1 MKVFTKG
8 MTLYQIARAMGGAY
22 SGQDAEVSGFSTDSR
37 EIFENT
43 VFVAIKGERRDGADF
58 IPEVIS
64 KGAICAISATV
75 PEGYEDRVIKVDD
88 SVEALGRL
96 ASFYRDK
103 MKHLDAVGITGSVGK
118 TTTKEMVYAVLS
130 EKFTTHKTKGNHN
143 SLVGLPM
150 SLLTLDE
157 SYNAAVYEMGMSER
171 GTISALSRIVK
182 PKVALITNVGTM
194 HIEFLGSREGIR
206 DAKCE
211 IVDGLS
217 DEGVLILNG
226 DEPLLS
232 GREGAIYV
240 SLENPDSEV
249 RCVNICE
256 GENGCS
262 FDLII
267 KGEVIPSVVVPAFG
281 RHNIMNAAM
290 AYVAGM
296 CFGMTEYEIR
306 RGLLNYKSEDMR
318 QNFVK
323 YGDFVFMEDCYNAG
337 PESTKASLSV
347 LQSYSE
353 RNGMRPVA
361 VLGEMRELGDFS
373 RSLHLEVGEYAA
385 GKAALLFTVSSEALT
400 EGALNGG
407 MERENVINL
416 GAMPYDE
423 AAKVIKSRLT
433 PGDCVLFKAS
443 RGLALEKLIEEIKR
457 Q

>member
-1 MKVFTKG
+1 MSELPRTKTVTHTKTKSASPSGKAPSKQVSTKSRFSQFVPALVVF
-8 MTLYQIARAMGGAY
+8 L
-22 SGQDAEVSGFSTDSR
+22 
-37 EIFENT
+37 
-43 VFVAIKGERRDGADF
+43 
-58 IPEVIS
+58 
-64 KGAICAISATV
+64 
-75 PEGYEDRVIKVDD
+75 
-88 SVEALGRL
+88 EALGRL

-240 SLENPDSEV
+240 SLENPD
-249 RCVNICE
+249 
-256 GENGCS
+256 
-262 FDLII
+262 
-267 KGEVIPSVVVPAFG
+267 
-281 RHNIMNAAM
+281 
-290 AYVAGM
+290 
-296 CFGMTEYEIR
+296 
-306 RGLLNYKSEDMR
+306 
-318 QNFVK
+318 
-323 YGDFVFMEDCYNAG
+323 
-337 PESTKASLSV
+337 
-347 LQSYSE
+347 
-353 RNGMRPVA
+353 
-361 VLGEMRELGDFS
+361 
-373 RSLHLEVGEYAA
+373 
-385 GKAALLFTVSSEALT
+385 
-400 EGALNGG
+400 
-407 MERENVINL
+407 
-416 GAMPYDE
+416 
-423 AAKVIKSRLT
+423 
-433 PGDCVLFKAS
+433 
-443 RGLALEKLIEEIKR
+443 
-457 Q
+457 